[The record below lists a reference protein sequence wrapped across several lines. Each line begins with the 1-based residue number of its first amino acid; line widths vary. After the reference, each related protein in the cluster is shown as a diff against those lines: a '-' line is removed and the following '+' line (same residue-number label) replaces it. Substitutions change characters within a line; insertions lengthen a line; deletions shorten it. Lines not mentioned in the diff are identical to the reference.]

1 LGDKKK
7 FLGRKAIKK
16 PQSGKLG
23 LDEFLTSDAITDKR
37 TNNVDAN

>member
-23 LDEFLTSDAITDKR
+23 LDEFLTSATNTDKR